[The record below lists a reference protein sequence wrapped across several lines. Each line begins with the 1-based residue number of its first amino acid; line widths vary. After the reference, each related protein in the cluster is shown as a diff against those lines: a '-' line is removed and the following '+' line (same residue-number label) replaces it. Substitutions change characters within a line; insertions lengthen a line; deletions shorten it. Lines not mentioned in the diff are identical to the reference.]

1 MGLFTAFWGMCSGA
15 VITLFVVKIIQGF
28 LKGQVM
34 KIVAVIVM
42 AILVWMFATF
52 PTETLN
58 LFAGVFKRI
67 IDWMAGQFKL

>member
-42 AILVWMFATF
+42 AILVLLLLLWQYWFGC
-52 PTETLN
+52 LRHSQQ
-58 LFAGVFKRI
+58 KR
-67 IDWMAGQFKL
+67 

>member
-1 MGLFTAFWGMCSGA
+1 MGLFTAVWGMCSGA

-34 KIVAVIVM
+34 KIVGVIAM

-58 LFAGVFKRI
+58 VLAGVFKRI
-67 IDWMAGQFKL
+67 VDWMAGQFKL